1 MKNSFVF
8 LLLFCLVVANNISAQ
23 AQKFKNST
31 PFATVAGITIGELS
45 TETLLNNVVILCSD
59 SRYEVKYYSVAILRE
74 NGDLVMYNGNGNT
87 LSESMKAEIKMLK
100 PGSKIVIEEISA
112 VSSDEKQLSLPT
124 IELKIK

>member
-8 LLLFCLVVANNISAQ
+8 LLLFCMVVANNISAQ
-23 AQKFKNST
+23 AQKFKKST

-45 TETLLNNVVILCSD
+45 IETLLNNVVILCSD